1 MKKKKP
7 SENTSAWKIYSSL
20 KTKINT
26 NTGLLVYHLNE
37 SIEPKQNSKA
47 LSNIWHFLCS
57 YFLVV
62 METGFFLGTISKY
75 DWFFFLSLGEVFHSN
90 GDTTKD
96 LTDIW
101 KEKPIKIG

>member
-1 MKKKKP
+1 MKKKP

-57 YFLVV
+57 VIFWLSWKLAFFWARSLS
-62 METGFFLGTISKY
+62 MTG
-75 DWFFFLSLGEVFHSN
+75 FFFLSLGEVFHSN